1 MRRPLSIQVD
11 AQTHVDDDPQ
21 PTTPASMT
29 SFTPSP
35 VTSTT
40 KLQPPSYKP
49 LEPSLTLLF
58 SLMSRR
64 DMFCFFLP
72 AVLASLISGGVA
84 PFMTIAVGQAFDA
97 FAKFPLSNPTQ
108 EDKDKLLKGVG
119 LSALELL
126 SLAVAALVLSS
137 LTSSLW
143 ISTGEKN
150 LRALRRRVYHV
161 ITNKEMV
168 WFDKMGSDDSMKTAD
183 GEDGS
188 IGAGGMMAQFAK
200 YAQFIL
206 RSFHWKP
213 LTYSCRD
220 TEDVRSASSLALGL
234 AIQYLTTT
242 LVALILGFQG
252 SWSLALVVLSTF
264 PILVLLGGV
273 SQGLYQNLLAGE
285 RSYTATAATL
295 VDRAVAA
302 IATVKAFN
310 AFDHEL
316 EVLEGALIGI
326 KTIAGKIITLWG
338 LSMGF
343 TQFFLMSMFV
353 QAFWYGSKLV
363 REGHNTPGQVM
374 SVFWACL
381 IATSNIHLAT
391 PQFLLLA
398 KGKAAIASLLNM
410 IEAPASEDSSRN
422 STHLIPLS
430 RKVTHFRKIQPSE
443 CRGELEMIDVTFA
456 YPSRPTVPILDN
468 VTMYFP
474 EGDTTFV
481 IGGSGSGKSTVA
493 QLLAGMYSHQ
503 SGQITLD
510 QQDIQVLDEKFTRQH
525 IALVSQ
531 SCIMFDMSVHD
542 NVAMGL
548 AGSPSGKRPE
558 DVTREEVIAACR
570 VALMHEFVRDLPD
583 GYDTMLGNG
592 GANLSGGQKQRLAIA
607 RAFLRD
613 PTVMILGTSSFVG
626 FVHFS
631 DPSNR

>member
-1 MRRPLSIQVD
+1 MRRPASLRVD
-11 AQTHVDDDPQ
+11 TDVGDDPQ
-21 PTTPASMT
+21 PISPATMTTIALSPA
-29 SFTPSP
+29 
-35 VTSTT
+35 TSTS
-40 KLQPPSYKP
+40 KLPLSSYKP
-49 LEPSLTLLF
+49 LQPSLTLLF

-64 DMFCFFLP
+64 DMFFFFLP
-72 AVLASLISGGVA
+72 AVLVSLISGGIA

-108 EDKDKLLKGVG
+108 EDKDKLLRGVG
-119 LSALELL
+119 ISALTLL
-126 SLAVAALVLSS
+126 GLAAAALVLSS
-137 LTSSLW
+137 ITSSLW
-143 ISTGEKN
+143 IAAGERN

-168 WFDKMGSDDSMKTAD
+168 WFDKKMGSDDSVKTAD
-183 GEDGS
+183 DEDGP
-188 IGAGGMMAQFAK
+188 IGAGGMMAQFVKCAH
-200 YAQFIL
+200 
-206 RSFHWKP
+206 FHSCPYYKF
-213 LTYSCRD
+213 LTYWRRD

-242 LVALILGFQG
+242 LVALALGFQG
-252 SWSLALVVLSTF
+252 SWSLTLVVLSTF
-264 PILVLLGGV
+264 PVLILLGGL
-273 SQGLYQNLLAGE
+273 SQGFSQNLLMGE
-285 RSYTATAATL
+285 RAYTAIAATL

-316 EVLEGALIGI
+316 KALEGALDGI
-326 KTIAGKIITLWG
+326 KTAANKIIALWSVNMG
-338 LSMGF
+338 L
-343 TQFFLMSMFV
+343 TQFFMMSMFV

-363 REGHNTPGQVM
+363 REGRNTPGEVM

-381 IATSNIHLAT
+381 IATSNLHMAT

-398 KGKAAIASLLNM
+398 KGKTAMASLLNM
-410 IEAPASEDSSRN
+410 MEAPAPEDSPRG

-430 RKVTHFRKIQPSE
+430 RKVTRFRKIQPAK
-443 CRGELEMIDVTFA
+443 CHGELEMINVTFA
-456 YPSRPTVPILDN
+456 YPSRPTVPILDS

-474 EGDTTFV
+474 EGDTTFIV
-481 IGGSGSGKSTVA
+481 GGSGSGKSTVA
-493 QLLAGMYSHQ
+493 QLLTGMYSQQ
-503 SGQITLD
+503 SGQITLG
-510 QQDIQVLDEKFTRQH
+510 QQDLQVLDEKFTRQH

-548 AGSPSGKRPE
+548 AGSPSGRCPE

-607 RAFLRD
+607 RAYLRD
-613 PTVMILGTSSFVG
+613 PTVLILGTLNFVG
-626 FVHFS
+626 SVRS
-631 DPSNR
+631 SNS